1 MEINAMGIIILIISC
16 VALLALVVALL
27 FLLKRKP
34 RLELIALVLFLCAI
48 AAIFLT
54 WKPIYETRLPRF
66 AADVKQVITPDELQK
81 WALMTLKKSNPDSS
95 ELPLNDVP
103 EPLRN
108 LRSNGSQ
115 IEYAFYTPGTSPGD
129 SYIVL
134 MWGGGFGHWG
144 IDVGAPS
151 FDQPEDNNFYIK
163 WAPGVYFW
171 EETK

>member
-1 MEINAMGIIILIISC
+1 MGIIILIISC
-16 VALLALVVALL
+16 VALVAALL

-34 RLELIALVLFLCAI
+34 RIGVIALVVLVCAI
-48 AAIFLT
+48 TTIVLT

-66 AADVKQVITPDELQK
+66 ASAVKQVIDPSELQK
-81 WALMTLKKSNPDSS
+81 WAVITLSKANSDSS
-95 ELPLNDVP
+95 ELPLQEVP

-108 LRSNGSQ
+108 LRSDGCQ
-115 IEYAFYTPGTSPGD
+115 IEYAFYAIATSPKD

-144 IDVGAPS
+144 IDVGDPS
-151 FDQPEDNNFYIK
+151 FDEPEDNNAFYIK